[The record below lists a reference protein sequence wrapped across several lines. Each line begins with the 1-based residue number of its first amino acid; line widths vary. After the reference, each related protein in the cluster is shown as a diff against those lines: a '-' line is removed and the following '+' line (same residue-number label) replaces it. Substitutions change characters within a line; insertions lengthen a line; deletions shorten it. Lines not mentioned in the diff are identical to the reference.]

1 MTKIIPDLKF
11 RQAKVEFG
19 EALASTLKLSPDGS
33 TILWPQPAD
42 DPNDPQNVRICF
54 ISCGEMN

>member
-1 MTKIIPDLKF
+1 MAKTIPDFKF

-42 DPNDPQNVRICF
+42 DPNDPQNVRIRF
-54 ISCGEMN
+54 LSCSEMS